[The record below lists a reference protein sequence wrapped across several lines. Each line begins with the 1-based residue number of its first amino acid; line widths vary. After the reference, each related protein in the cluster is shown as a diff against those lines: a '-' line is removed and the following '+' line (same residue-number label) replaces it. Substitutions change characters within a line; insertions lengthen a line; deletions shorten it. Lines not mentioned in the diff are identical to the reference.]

1 MAPITA
7 IFLFLAGILATA
19 SSGLLI
25 DEVKTWIPWIVQRV
39 IRSSINLLPP
49 DQRDRFEEEW
59 RSHIADLPGE
69 LGKLIATLGFPRAAL
84 KTVLAEMEHKSLAVL
99 PQQSSSAAGDD
110 AESLREHM
118 NLVAAKLLDY
128 SYFFPLLCDP
138 ATASERDEIL
148 KYYRDNVRPELKD
161 LVSKFAAQAEQHLEV
176 AHQAHVEFA
185 KGV

>member
-1 MAPITA
+1 M
-7 IFLFLAGILATA
+7 AGILATA

-25 DEVKTWIPWIVQRV
+25 DEVKAWIPWIVQRV
-39 IRSSINLLPP
+39 IRSSIKLLPP

-69 LGKLIATLGFPRAAL
+69 FGKLIAALDFPRAAL
-84 KTVLAEMEHKSLAVL
+84 KIVQAEMEHKSLAVL
-99 PQQSSSAAGDD
+99 LQQSSSAAGDD

-128 SYFFPLLCDP
+128 SYFFPPLCDP

-161 LVSKFAAQAEQHLEV
+161 LHRNSQLKRSSI
-176 AHQAHVEFA
+176 
-185 KGV
+185 